1 MSEGSASLMTWNDEA
16 GVEHT
21 LDVDV
26 VSAAVDERTATLTDH
41 SVETGAV
48 ITDHVVINPETLTLE
63 LAVTQT
69 PVFVRRGEK
78 GFQLANLPLDVRPS
92 QFVPGGFLALT
103 SGVRSAVTSLL
114 GGVAEGAPTATKVL
128 QATQTVD
135 RVNDTHDQLIRI
147 LQSALPVTV
156 NFKGRIY
163 VDYLLTRVTLSSNPG
178 EFGMGRFSVDLR
190 AFRTVTGEVVE
201 LPDPADF
208 RVLPKASKGNKAAK
222 TPDPDPS
229 KLKSLAASAAD
240 LLGGGL

>member
-1 MSEGSASLMTWNDEA
+1 MSEGSSSLFTWDDEA

-48 ITDHVVINPETLTLE
+48 ITDHVVINPETLMLE

-69 PVFVRRGEK
+69 PVFVRRGET
-78 GFQLANLPLDVRPS
+78 GFALSNMSLDVRPS

-103 SGVRSAVTSLL
+103 SGVRSAITSLL
-114 GGVAEGAPTATKVL
+114 GAAADSPVATKVL
-128 QATQTVD
+128 QSSQPVD
-135 RVNDTHDQLIRI
+135 RIADAHDQLIRI
-147 LQSALPVTV
+147 LQGALPVTV

-163 VDYLLTRVTLSSNPG
+163 VDYLLTRVTLTSNPG
-178 EFGMGRFSVDLR
+178 EFGMGRFSIDLR
-190 AFRTVTGEVVE
+190 SFRTVTGEVVE

-208 RVLPKASKGNKAAK
+208 RVMPKASKGNKAAK
-222 TPDPDPS
+222 TPDPDPT
-229 KLKSLAASAAD
+229 KLKSLSAEALD
-240 LLGGGL
+240 QARGIP

>member
-1 MSEGSASLMTWNDEA
+1 MAEESASLFTWNDEA

-26 VSAAVDERTATLTDH
+26 VSSAVDERTATLTDH

-48 ITDHVVINPETLTLE
+48 ITDHVVVHPETLTLE

-69 PVFVRRGEK
+69 PVFVRKGEQ
-78 GFQLANLPLDVRPS
+78 GFQLANMSLDVRPS

-114 GGVAEGAPTATKVL
+114 GAAVEGGPVATKVL
-128 QATQTVD
+128 QATQPVD
-135 RVNDTHDQLIRI
+135 RVNDVHDHLIRI
-147 LQSALPVTV
+147 LQGALPVTV

-163 VDYLLTRVTLSSNPG
+163 EDYLLTRVTLTSNPG

-190 AFRTVTGEVVE
+190 AFRTVTGEVVT
-201 LPDPADF
+201 LPNPADF
-208 RVLPKASKGNKAAK
+208 RVLPKASKGNKPTIPADTK
-222 TPDPDPS
+222 IIP
-229 KLKSLAASAAD
+229 KSIAASVVD
-240 LLGGGL
+240 LLGEP